1 MAQQPSRQPIA
12 RQPQTPIE
20 WTDEDLQALADIK
33 PTDLKT
39 AIALWKQDVPPAF
52 KELLAAEVIEVVSDT

>member
-1 MAQQPSRQPIA
+1 MAQQLKQPIA

-20 WTDEDLQALADIK
+20 WTDDDLQALADIK

-39 AIALWKQDVPPAF
+39 AIALWKQDVPLAF
-52 KELLAAEVIEVVSDT
+52 KELLDAEVIENG

>member
-1 MAQQPSRQPIA
+1 VTQQPKQPVKRI
-12 RQPQTPIE
+12 PGVPIE

-39 AIALWKQDVPPAF
+39 AIALWKQDVPPNF
-52 KELLAAEVIEVVSDT
+52 KELLDAEVIEVNSEG

>member
-1 MAQQPSRQPIA
+1 MTQKSIPPTA

-20 WTDEDLQALADIK
+20 WTDDDLQALADIK
-33 PTDLKT
+33 STDLKT

-52 KELLAAEVIEVVSDT
+52 KELLDAEVIENGQ